1 MEPFS
6 IKSVE
11 QGRSLFREHRQQL
24 LNKGIYLPV
33 QMQRYLTDG
42 EKSSGRLAMDVTL
55 GMDAPNTPIAAM
67 GALPGPLSSDP
78 NAALPWMLTSAI
90 DPEIIRVLFSPLD
103 FPEILGERKAGDWT
117 EQTRFFPLVEATG
130 EVSSYDDFVNN
141 GRAGANFNY
150 PQLQSYLFQTIIN
163 YGELQIARAGLAKI
177 NWVSELGLAAAD
189 LLNRFQNLSY
199 AFGLNGLQ
207 NYGIINSPFISA
219 ALTPATKAWGGTG
232 WFNAGAPAATAN
244 EVYND
249 IVALVTQLV
258 AQTNGAV
265 DIKTP
270 MTLALSPNSEIALTF
285 ANSFGVYV
293 ENLLKKGYPNM
304 EVKTAPQYGQQTTN
318 NPQGYSAAGNV
329 IQLFPK
335 KIQNQTV
342 AYCAYNEKLRAHKI
356 IPDLSSWKQK
366 QTSGSWGAVIRMP
379 VGVVTMIGV

>member
-1 MEPFS
+1 MNPIS
-6 IKSVE
+6 IRSVDE
-11 QGRSLFREHRQQL
+11 GRALFRSHKAMLAE
-24 LNKGIYLPV
+24 KGVYLPH
-33 QMQRYLTDG
+33 QMQRYLTDR
-42 EKSSGRLAMDVTL
+42 EKASGQLAMDSL
-55 GMDAPNTPIAAM
+55 GFDAVNPPIAAM

-78 NAALPWMLTSAI
+78 NAAIPWMLTSAI
-90 DPEIIRVLFSPLD
+90 DPEIIRVIFSPLD
-103 FPEILGERKAGDWT
+103 FADILGERKAGDWT

-150 PQLQSYLFQTIIN
+150 PQLQSYLFQTTLN

-199 AFGLNGLQ
+199 AFGIDGLQ

-219 ALTPATKAWGGTG
+219 SLTPATKAWGGTS
-232 WFNAGAPAATAN
+232 WFNNGAPAATAN

-249 IVALVTQLV
+249 IVAMVTQLV
-258 AQTNGAV
+258 SQTNGAV
-265 DIKTP
+265 DIKSP
-270 MTLALSPNSEIALTF
+270 MSLVMSPQSEIALTF

-293 ENLLKKGYPNM
+293 EALLKKGYPNLK
-304 EVKTAPQYGQQTTN
+304 VKTAPQYGQQSTT

-329 IQLFPK
+329 VQLIPE
-335 KIQNQTV
+335 KIQGQTV
-342 AYCAYNEKLRAHKI
+342 VYCAYNEKLRSHKI

-366 QTSGSWGAVIRMP
+366 QTSGTWGTVLRMP
-379 VGVVTMIGV
+379 VGIVTMLGV